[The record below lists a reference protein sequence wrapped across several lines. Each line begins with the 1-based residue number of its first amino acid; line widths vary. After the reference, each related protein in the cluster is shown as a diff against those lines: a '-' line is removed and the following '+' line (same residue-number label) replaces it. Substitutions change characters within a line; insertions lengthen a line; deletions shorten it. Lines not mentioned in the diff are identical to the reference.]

1 MRIFCSLFVCLFL
14 CCALQGLGQ
23 TPDSIVMQPNS
34 PMFRKLLASPSVF
47 QISTINRKGV
57 GNIDIGVPMHTNH
70 PYDLL
75 KKKDGLYVHIGAT
88 GIVYRVSE
96 TAGGD
101 SVIFR
106 RMDRT
111 THFGYN
117 INAFGFT
124 LGGRIY
130 NLGGYGYWRWNGQ
143 LREYNDRMKEWHII
157 PLSRELCV
165 VNSGS
170 NSFVWLDSAD
180 SRVFVLRTM
189 LGNEAVQNDP
199 LRWGDTAYTLNM
211 KDQSWVPLGLSPRI
225 DVSNDVEL
233 VLASLD
239 SGLLLHARGG
249 IEYWNFLSNKIRLIL
264 NDSIR
269 AELLTQEGNQYMWY
283 ENGQLLIGDAQ
294 TGALDSMRMGPDDF
308 FDSGRAV
315 YIPFRRSIGNMGAW
329 IGVLVLGASVFMWYR
344 RKRRDSP
351 VISGSVSDQK
361 FESAERNAEA
371 LSDEDGTSVEEIISS
386 APALNQDLFDAVEWS
401 LLKLLHQHS
410 MEPGRT
416 TSTQEVNRILGVANK
431 TLDMQKRKRSDVLRS
446 INRKY
451 QLVFPERTGELI
463 LKERSEQD
471 GRQSEYRINPTEINL
486 VSEFLK
492 QQ

>member
-1 MRIFCSLFVCLFL
+1 M
-14 CCALQGLGQ
+14 
-23 TPDSIVMQPNS
+23 
-34 PMFRKLLASPSVF
+34 ASPSVF
-47 QISTINRKGV
+47 QISTINRRGI

-75 KKKDGLYVHIGAT
+75 KKKDGLYAHIGAT
-88 GIVYRVSE
+88 GIIYRISE

-101 SVIFR
+101 SVMFR

-170 NSFVWLDSAD
+170 NSFVWLDSVD
-180 SRVFVLRTM
+180 NRVFVLRTM

-283 ENGQLLIGDAQ
+283 ENGQLLIGDAH

-308 FDSGRAV
+308 FDSGRTV

-329 IGVLVLGASVFMWYR
+329 IGVLVVGASVFMWHR
-344 RKRRDSP
+344 RKRRGSP

-361 FESAERNAEA
+361 VESAERNAEA
-371 LSDEDGTSVEEIISS
+371 WSDEDATSVEEIIST
-386 APALNQDLFDAVEWS
+386 APPLNQDLFDAVEWS

-410 MEPGRT
+410 LEPGRT

-471 GRQSEYRINPTEINL
+471 GRQSEYRINPTEITL
-486 VSEFLK
+486 VSDFLK